1 MQSQQNE
8 LDLIWGVSAIAR
20 IIGRSDRQTF
30 HLLSTGQIPAR
41 KVGDRWVIERS
52 KLVAFF
58 TGEAA

>member
-1 MQSQQNE
+1 MPEAAPS

-30 HLLSTGQIPAR
+30 HLLSTSQIPAR